1 MTLIVYSDRYLDHAA
16 EDHPERPD
24 RLRAVVRGLKESG
37 LGLTWTE
44 PRPAT
49 PDEIRL
55 IHTAEHTRF
64 VQEAC
69 RRGMWIDADT
79 YTTPPS
85 YEVAL
90 LAVGGVLTAVEKT
103 LAGEHLTAF
112 CAVRPPG
119 HHATPTRAMGFC
131 LFNNVAIAARF
142 IQKYGLR
149 RVMIVD
155 FDVHHGNGTQD
166 AFYDDDTVLYLS
178 THRYPFYP
186 GTGAADERGAGKG
199 TGYTVNLPF
208 PPHTPPEEFL
218 RTYASAV
225 REAFRRFRP
234 EFILVSAGFDA
245 YFLDPIGGLN
255 LRPEDYFEL
264 TRLLMDAR
272 VPVVSAL
279 EGGYHL
285 DGLRACVVQHVRG
298 LIPPR

>member
-24 RLRAVVRGLKESG
+24 RLRAIVQGLKESG
-37 LGLTWTE
+37 LALTWIE

-49 PDEIRL
+49 LDEIRL
-55 IHTAEHTRF
+55 LHTAEHVRF

-69 RRGMWIDADT
+69 RRGMWMDADT
-79 YTTPPS
+79 YATPAS
-85 YEVAL
+85 YEVAV
-90 LAVGGVLTAVEKT
+90 LAAGGVLTAVEKA
-103 LAGEHLTAF
+103 LAGKHKTAF

-119 HHATPTRAMGFC
+119 HHATPTQAMGFC

-142 IQKYGLR
+142 IQKRGLT

-186 GTGAADERGAGKG
+186 GTGAADERGSGKG
-199 TGYTVNLPF
+199 AGYTVNLPF
-208 PPHTPPEEFL
+208 PSQTPPEEFV
-218 RTYASAV
+218 RTYRSV
-225 REAFRRFRP
+225 VGEAIRQFRP

-245 YFLDPIGGLN
+245 YVNDPIGGLN
-255 LRPEDYFEL
+255 LRPEDYYEI
-264 TRLLMDAR
+264 TRVLMDAK
-272 VPVVSAL
+272 VPVLSAL
-279 EGGYHL
+279 EGGYDL
-285 DGLRACVVQHVRG
+285 DGLRRCVLEHVRG